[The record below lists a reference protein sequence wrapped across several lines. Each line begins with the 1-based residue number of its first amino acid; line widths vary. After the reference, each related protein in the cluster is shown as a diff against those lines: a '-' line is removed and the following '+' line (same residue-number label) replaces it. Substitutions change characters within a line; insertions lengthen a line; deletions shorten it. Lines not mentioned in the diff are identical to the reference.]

1 MTRGA
6 EGEGFAARFAGWV
19 GIYHF
24 AGARDDGN
32 AKRVDAAVQRGD
44 MATVK
49 SLRRE
54 SHDQDETCWLH
65 GEGWCLSRREPRGSV
80 SVSVP
85 KLIPSL
91 RVVRRTLECEI
102 AYTLSRM
109 AVLER
114 IPGNPVGIA
123 YRHLEV
129 GAVALMVRHLPVPGF
144 NSVVGLRAG
153 HEQQIEPLIAWYR
166 GEGVKAQFETVPGY
180 YDPALGRELARLG
193 YYQSGFHT
201 SLVCGPDLV
210 LPSAPGDGDVERVE
224 SAAVLEEF
232 LDAYIAGRS
241 IPQGAQF
248 KANVRPW
255 LGEPGWQLYL
265 GRADGRPAAAAILFV
280 HDKVGYCAD
289 ATTDPAFR
297 GRGLQ
302 TALLTRRIADAR
314 AAGADFVCSGAEF
327 LSQSHR
333 NMERVGMR
341 VQFVRALWTGL

>member
-1 MTRGA
+1 M
-6 EGEGFAARFAGWV
+6 
-19 GIYHF
+19 
-24 AGARDDGN
+24 
-32 AKRVDAAVQRGD
+32 
-44 MATVK
+44 
-49 SLRRE
+49 
-54 SHDQDETCWLH
+54 
-65 GEGWCLSRREPRGSV
+65 
-80 SVSVP
+80 P

-129 GAVALMVRHLPVPGF
+129 GAVALMARHLPVPGF

-153 HEQQIEPLIAWYR
+153 HEQHIEPLTAWYR

-265 GRADGRPAAAAILFV
+265 ARCRRAASCRRHPLRPRQGRLLRRRDDRSGLPRPRPADGA
-280 HDKVGYCAD
+280 
-289 ATTDPAFR
+289 
-297 GRGLQ
+297 
-302 TALLTRRIADAR
+302 AR
-314 AAGADFVCSGAEF
+314 AP
-327 LSQSHR
+327 HR
-333 NMERVGMR
+333 RRPRRRRRLR
-341 VQFVRALWTGL
+341 VQRRRLPVPEPPQHGARRHARAVRAGVVDGTVGAVSLSPWLLLIYKIRRASF

>member
-1 MTRGA
+1 
-6 EGEGFAARFAGWV
+6 
-19 GIYHF
+19 
-24 AGARDDGN
+24 
-32 AKRVDAAVQRGD
+32 
-44 MATVK
+44 
-49 SLRRE
+49 
-54 SHDQDETCWLH
+54 
-65 GEGWCLSRREPRGSV
+65 
-80 SVSVP
+80 
-85 KLIPSL
+85 
-91 RVVRRTLECEI
+91 
-102 AYTLSRM
+102 M

-123 YRHLEV
+123 FRHLEG
-129 GAVALMVRHLPVPGF
+129 GAVALMARHLPVSNF
-144 NSVVGLRAG
+144 NSVVGLRGG
-153 HEQQIEPLIAWYR
+153 HERHIEPLIAWYR
-166 GEGVKAQFETVPGY
+166 GAGVKPQLETVPGY

-201 SLVCGPDLV
+201 SLVCEPDLA
-210 LPSAPGDGDVERVE
+210 LPAAPGDGTVERVA

-232 LDAYIAGRS
+232 LDAYIAGRG
-241 IPQGAQF
+241 IPEGPQF

-265 GRADGRPAAAAILFV
+265 ARCEGRPAAAATLYV

-302 TALLTRRIADAR
+302 TALLQRRIADAR
-314 AAGADFVCSGAEF
+314 AAGVDFVCSGAEF

>member
-1 MTRGA
+1 M
-6 EGEGFAARFAGWV
+6 
-19 GIYHF
+19 
-24 AGARDDGN
+24 
-32 AKRVDAAVQRGD
+32 
-44 MATVK
+44 
-49 SLRRE
+49 
-54 SHDQDETCWLH
+54 
-65 GEGWCLSRREPRGSV
+65 
-80 SVSVP
+80 P

-91 RVVRRTLECEI
+91 RLMRRTLECEI

-123 YRHLEV
+123 CRHIDG
-129 GAVALMVRHLPVPGF
+129 GAVALMARYLPVPGF

-153 HEQQIEPLIAWYR
+153 HEQHIEPLIAWYR
-166 GEGVKAQFETVPGY
+166 GQGVKAQFETVPGY

-201 SLVCGPDLV
+201 SLICEPDLA
-210 LPSAPGDGDVERVE
+210 LPTAGGDGIVERVE
-224 SAAVLEEF
+224 SAAALEAF

-241 IPQGAQF
+241 IPDGAQF

-255 LGEPGWQLYL
+255 LREPGWQLYL
-265 GRADGRPAAAAILFV
+265 GRCEGRPAAAAILYV
-280 HDKVGYCAD
+280 RDKVGYCAD

-302 TALLTRRIADAR
+302 TALLARRIADAR
-314 AAGADFVCSGAEF
+314 AAGVDFVCSGAEF

-341 VQFVRALWTGL
+341 VQFVRALWTVLS